1 MHLTISQMNRLLII
15 VILASVTVLL
25 WGTVQTYRSL
35 PPLPE
40 AFITPD
46 GQVVFTRTDIK
57 AGQAAFQRY
66 NLMGFGTLLGN
77 GSYFGPDFTAEYLAF
92 LRDGLVERVAQRE
105 FGQPFIALEAEQ
117 KAQVLAQAQTN
128 ARSTEQKS
136 NQVFIS
142 TEWAETHQ
150 DIVNVYRERFV
161 NGEPELGVALDTLQP
176 EEVEA
181 LAAFTGWTA
190 WFSLTPRPGSEG
202 SYTNNFPP
210 MPDLDLT
217 PTPQT
222 LAWTAWT
229 LGLVLLLALLIVL
242 VYTFVEVEPIPE
254 LPLLSEVANQPLNF
268 LQKAALFLL
277 AGCALVFV
285 AQSLAGGYLA
295 NAYAGR
301 ADFYGL
307 FSWLGLERMVVLPF
321 QAIRAAHTTMAI
333 IWVVGMW
340 MAGSVYTALLLGG
353 KTKSWHRPVAI
364 LSIVVLALSV
374 AGTMVGIYTSIQ
386 GWLTG
391 PEWAIIGSE
400 GTEYLEMGRL
410 WRAGLGLGFVLWTAV
425 LISVLASARVRWRP
439 LLNLLMLAV
448 GGITAAFFAS
458 FIYRPDSHWVVIDF
472 WRWWTVHN
480 WVEGIFAFF
489 QLLVT
494 GWFLAGLRLVTREE
508 VTKSAYLEGILV
520 LLAGFLAIGHHFWWV
535 GEPTMW
541 LGVGSVFSTLEVLP
555 LFLLLFSALRVLKSK
570 AITLS
575 TQHRWPLYF
584 FLAAAIWQFIG
595 SGILGLLI
603 NLPVVNYYEHGTFL
617 TVAHSHAS
625 FLGGF
630 GFIALG
636 LLLYA
641 IRHAEPD
648 GWSERRLFWGFWA
661 LNVGLALMLVV
672 SVVPVGVLQLLE
684 AVQMDYAAARS
695 LAFYQQPLV
704 YLLNELRLPGD
715 TLIILGAVLL
725 AWEVVPKTGRILLG
739 QKTHIVTEQ

>member
-1 MHLTISQMNRLLII
+1 
-15 VILASVTVLL
+15 
-25 WGTVQTYRSL
+25 
-35 PPLPE
+35 
-40 AFITPD
+40 
-46 GQVVFTRTDIK
+46 
-57 AGQAAFQRY
+57 
-66 NLMGFGTLLGN
+66 
-77 GSYFGPDFTAEYLAF
+77 
-92 LRDGLVERVAQRE
+92 
-105 FGQPFIALEAEQ
+105 
-117 KAQVLAQAQTN
+117 
-128 ARSTEQKS
+128 
-136 NQVFIS
+136 
-142 TEWAETHQ
+142 
-150 DIVNVYRERFV
+150 
-161 NGEPELGVALDTLQP
+161 
-176 EEVEA
+176 
-181 LAAFTGWTA
+181 
-190 WFSLTPRPGSEG
+190 
-202 SYTNNFPP
+202 
-210 MPDLDLT
+210 
-217 PTPQT
+217 
-222 LAWTAWT
+222 
-229 LGLVLLLALLIVL
+229 
-242 VYTFVEVEPIPE
+242 
-254 LPLLSEVANQPLNF
+254 
-268 LQKAALFLL
+268 
-277 AGCALVFV
+277 
-285 AQSLAGGYLA
+285 
-295 NAYAGR
+295 
-301 ADFYGL
+301 
-307 FSWLGLERMVVLPF
+307 
-321 QAIRAAHTTMAI
+321 
-333 IWVVGMW
+333 
-340 MAGSVYTALLLGG
+340 MAGIYA
-353 KTKSWHRPVAI
+353 
-364 LSIVVLALSV
+364 SIR
-374 AGTMVGIYTSIQ
+374 
-386 GWLTG
+386 GWITG

-410 WRAGLGLGFVLWTAV
+410 WRAGLGLGFVLWTV
-425 LISVLASARVRWRP
+425 ILISILASARVRWRP

-555 LFLLLFSALRVLKSK
+555 LFLLLFSALRVLKAK
-570 AITLS
+570 AVILP
-575 TQHRWPLYF
+575 TQHRLPLYF
-584 FLAAAIWQFIG
+584 FLAAAVWQFIG

-641 IRHAEPD
+641 IRHAGPD

-684 AVQMDYAAARS
+684 AMQVDYAAARS

-704 YLLNELRLPGD
+704 FLLNELRLPGD
-715 TLIILGAVLL
+715 TLIILGAALL
-725 AWEVVPKTGRILLG
+725 AWEVVPKTGRILRG
-739 QKTHIVTEQ
+739 QSIPQTLVAE